1 MAGMFS
7 NRFDVQTA
15 LDDRLFNEARSV
27 GDLSSYG
34 VGQMAAYQDG
44 MMGSPFEAA
53 LLDKFSPEMQK
64 QNILDELQRKHPNPD
79 TPEKLIALANDLASA
94 GFGDMAQTVRTEAT
108 NLTSANAQVLKGQQP
123 SADLYKNLKNTFSA
137 QLVTKPFI
145 NDYLISIG
153 QTELAKP
160 FKKGVNGE
168 NITQYNAERKSYVD
182 DIEAL
187 VENWAG
193 SYQYNGS
200 TKKELAT
207 LRGSDEQML
216 KEFAAHIGVN
226 GNREVAKS
234 VLGLLFQGNV
244 DNVAKE
250 ITEVTVTNTNGES
263 KTVNLTEPA
272 VRNQNDRI
280 NKITNLETLQ
290 NQLRIQQGLLLKNPN
305 AELTQIIIQL
315 LQAREQILL
324 QNADPTEQSAS
335 ANVTVENT
343 WIT

>member
-1 MAGMFS
+1 
-7 NRFDVQTA
+7 
-15 LDDRLFNEARSV
+15 
-27 GDLSSYG
+27 
-34 VGQMAAYQDG
+34 
-44 MMGSPFEAA
+44 
-53 LLDKFSPEMQK
+53 
-64 QNILDELQRKHPNPD
+64 
-79 TPEKLIALANDLASA
+79 
-94 GFGDMAQTVRTEAT
+94 
-108 NLTSANAQVLKGQQP
+108 
-123 SADLYKNLKNTFSA
+123 
-137 QLVTKPFI
+137 
-145 NDYLISIG
+145 
-153 QTELAKP
+153 
-160 FKKGVNGE
+160 
-168 NITQYNAERKSYVD
+168 
-182 DIEAL
+182 
-187 VENWAG
+187 
-193 SYQYNGS
+193 
-200 TKKELAT
+200 
-207 LRGSDEQML
+207 ML